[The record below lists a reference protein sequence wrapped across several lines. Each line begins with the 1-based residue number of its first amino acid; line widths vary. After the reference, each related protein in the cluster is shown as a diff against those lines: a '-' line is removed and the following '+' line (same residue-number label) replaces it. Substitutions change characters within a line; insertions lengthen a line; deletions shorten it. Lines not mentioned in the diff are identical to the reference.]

1 MSVPPDTRPDSAP
14 SQRPSEQIKPALR
27 QSLLAAR
34 RAIPQPQKTRWDK
47 AISQCLLAWLQQNR
61 LASVA
66 VYMPIQGEPD
76 LTPLYETLNRQGTAL
91 ALPVVLD
98 KAAPLQF
105 AAWQPGETMTK
116 DKAGVA
122 IPANLRIVP
131 RPQAILVP
139 CLGFTHERFRLGYG
153 GGYFDRTLT
162 EPPRPH
168 AIGIAYNC
176 LKTCFPIEPHDIPL
190 DRIITET
197 GVV

>member
-27 QSLLAAR
+27 QSLLAVR
-34 RAIPQPQKTRWDK
+34 RAIPQLQKNRWDE
-47 AISQCLLAWLQQNR
+47 AISQYLLAYLRQNR
-61 LASVA
+61 LTAIA
-66 VYMPIQGEPD
+66 VYMPIRGEPD

-91 ALPVVLD
+91 ALPVVRN

-105 AAWQPGETMTK
+105 AAWQPGEAMAK
-116 DKAGVA
+116 DKTGVA
-122 IPANLRIVP
+122 VPENLHLVP
-131 RPQAILVP
+131 RPRAILVP
-139 CLGFTHERFRLGYG
+139 CLGFTRERFRLGYG

-168 AIGIAYNC
+168 AIGIAYSS
-176 LKTCFPIEPHDIPL
+176 LQTRFPVEPHDIPL
-190 DRIITET
+190 DCIITET